1 MTSKFDFRGQASQYF
16 AHCSLTTESP
26 HSLLNMP
33 PHPVDSGAFTKSSHE
48 QIPPKVQ
55 IGPLG
60 SSSSQPVGQSSQYR
74 AHISFTGKS
83 PISLENTPPH
93 PVLSGCSTKSLQ
105 LQSPPN
111 RHAGLVGRASRHAKA
126 SAITSVE
133 GGVGRRFTLQM
144 LSLQTL
150 TERSYFGLRCLH
162 QQYHRHRPRIWPS
175 KDFGINC
182 GGARCHSPAVFQ
194 RISFAAHCSGS
205 IAPSGGGGI
214 HVLDLVGV
222 PFCTMHVHTLVV
234 VSPCDSTFLLQ
245 FGPGPPSWRLRH
257 RPSRARCIAREQ
269 VPL

>member
-1 MTSKFDFRGQASQYF
+1 
-16 AHCSLTTESP
+16 
-26 HSLLNMP
+26 MP

-48 QIPPKVQ
+48 QIPPKEQ

-74 AHISFTGKS
+74 AHMSFTGKS

-133 GGVGRRFTLQM
+133 GGVGRRFTSQM

-150 TERSYFGLRCLH
+150 KERRASFRETSTSLEINKKYIPITPVCKVVASYSAMR
-162 QQYHRHRPRIWPS
+162 RTWRSAENSR
-175 KDFGINC
+175 
-182 GGARCHSPAVFQ
+182 
-194 RISFAAHCSGS
+194 
-205 IAPSGGGGI
+205 
-214 HVLDLVGV
+214 GV
-222 PFCTMHVHTLVV
+222 
-234 VSPCDSTFLLQ
+234 SYDSTLTAVRNPLSSD
-245 FGPGPPSWRLRH
+245 P
-257 RPSRARCIAREQ
+257 
-269 VPL
+269 VP